1 MKINQQLLRI
11 NRNFIICFIAS
22 ASISAITAQ
31 LLADYENYLITSITM
46 AVGYVV
52 FFVIFGSMFYAD
64 NKKRFKKM
72 SSSEVK
78 KEIIKLVT
86 SFGIGEIFYLGSRW
100 FSLYY
105 FLEFGIEPYL
115 ASLISEIVCTILY
128 MIVVSVFLKATKTY

>member
-1 MKINQQLLRI
+1 
-11 NRNFIICFIAS
+11 
-22 ASISAITAQ
+22 
-31 LLADYENYLITSITM
+31 M

-52 FFVIFGSMFYAD
+52 FFVIFGSMFYAE

-72 SSSEVK
+72 PSGEVK
-78 KEIIKLVT
+78 REILKLVT

-115 ASLISEIVCTILY
+115 ASLISEILCTILY